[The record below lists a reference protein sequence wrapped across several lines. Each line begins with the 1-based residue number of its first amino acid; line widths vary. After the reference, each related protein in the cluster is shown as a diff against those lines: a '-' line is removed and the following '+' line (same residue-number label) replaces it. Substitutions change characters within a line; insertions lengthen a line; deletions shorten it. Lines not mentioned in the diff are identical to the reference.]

1 MAPTALGAHLAEL
14 MLHARP
20 DTAQING
27 DHLVEALGRL
37 IGWVASE
44 ADDAGIVE
52 GHVQPAVG
60 RDGALDHL
68 GDLHLIRHVA
78 GDADG
83 LLAVRGQPLGRTAE
97 RVLIDVGEHHGGT
110 RLGESLHARQ
120 PDAGA
125 CTSDQGNLAAE
136 VINRIHRLV
145 PWFLRIVI

>member
-68 GDLHLIRHVA
+68 GDLHLIRHSQVTPMAWWPSAVNPSVA
-78 GDADG
+78 RRSASSSMSASTTAAPASAKAFT
-83 LLAVRGQPLGRTAE
+83 LASPMPELAPVTRATWPLK
-97 RVLIDVGEHHGGT
+97 
-110 RLGESLHARQ
+110 S
-120 PDAGA
+120 
-125 CTSDQGNLAAE
+125 
-136 VINRIHRLV
+136 
-145 PWFLRIVI
+145 